1 MWFFVEENSIVN
13 VILGSNSKT
22 NRHNDNGSLEAVK
35 RNKQIN
41 NKLCTNDTQTVGK
54 REETM

>member
-22 NRHNDNGSLEAVK
+22 NRHNDNGSLEVVK

-41 NKLCTNDTQTVGK
+41 NKLCTNDTQTIAK
-54 REETM
+54 REENM